1 MHQLKYQEL
10 KGLIDQYRI
19 QVSQFEKITKQKV
32 MVNIG
37 NSKQARIEQLSTKID
52 LTHIDTDRV
61 NKEKLI
67 ASSEVAE
74 YHPP

>member
-1 MHQLKYQEL
+1 
-10 KGLIDQYRI
+10 
-19 QVSQFEKITKQKV
+19 